1 VPGSYDLSSAPPS
14 MTSATGALDH
24 EPARPSW
31 DCRSCG
37 KPWPCDPARERM
49 IADLDPVALAIT
61 MWHILE
67 DAVLELPGMPPGEL
81 FDRFISWT
89 H

>member
-1 VPGSYDLSSAPPS
+1 
-14 MTSATGALDH
+14 MTSAVGALDH
-24 EPARPSW
+24 DPIRPSW
-31 DCRSCG
+31 DCGACG
-37 KPWPCDPARERM
+37 KPWPCGPARDRM

-61 MWHILE
+61 MWHSLE
-67 DAVLELPGMPPGEL
+67 EAVLELPGMPPAEL

>member
-1 VPGSYDLSSAPPS
+1 
-14 MTSATGALDH
+14 
-24 EPARPSW
+24 
-31 DCRSCG
+31 
-37 KPWPCDPARERM
+37 M

-61 MWHILE
+61 MWHSLE